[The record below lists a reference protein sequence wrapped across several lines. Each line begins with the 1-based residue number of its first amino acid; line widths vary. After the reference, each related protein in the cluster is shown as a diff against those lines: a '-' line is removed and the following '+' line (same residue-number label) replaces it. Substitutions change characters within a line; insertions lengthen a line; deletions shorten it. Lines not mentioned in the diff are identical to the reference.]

1 MRLEGFPQ
9 PLRFAPSN
17 QRSRLRFVRSEI
29 LTWIET
35 QQALT
40 TQAKRSSDRRGIH
53 ATVAAGASVT
63 E

>member
-1 MRLEGFPQ
+1 MQLEGFPQ

-29 LTWIET
+29 LAWIET
-35 QQALT
+35 QQTLT
-40 TQAKRSSDRRGIH
+40 TEAKRSSARRGIH
-53 ATVAAGASVT
+53 GAAAGASTT